1 MARTSDILEAF
12 GQRVRDLRKAK
23 GFSQESFAA
32 ECGLD
37 RSYMGGVE
45 RGERNLALRNIQ
57 VIARALNI
65 TLSELL
71 RGLG

>member
-1 MARTSDILEAF
+1 MARTSDILEDF
-12 GQRVRDLRKAK
+12 GQRVRELRKAR
-23 GFSQESFAA
+23 GYSQESFAS

-45 RGERNLALRNIQ
+45 RGERNIALRNIQ
-57 VIARALNI
+57 VIAETLKV

-71 RGLG
+71 KGL